1 MDKTQKLLSQLTA
14 RLNWKEILP
23 YEYAN
28 YGIANL
34 PEAKVIS
41 AYKILSN
48 EQDFNVV
55 SLYDYG
61 KDGKFIK
68 ELEDTYIDLKD
79 DTEAQKELGIKPV
92 YWECCGKNI
101 MLSVISVM
109 TSDIFYVVDIF
120 FVYLGEVYCYHTYI
134 PSSERCLD
142 FGSLMQKYDVIGYAM
157 KEINGLK
164 K

>member
-23 YEYAN
+23 YEYEK

-34 PEAKVIS
+34 PEAKVLS
-41 AYKILSN
+41 AYKVELNTQQFNIL
-48 EQDFNVV
+48 

-61 KDGKFIK
+61 KDNKFIK
-68 ELEDTYIDLKD
+68 ELESTYLELQQDFD
-79 DTEAQKELGIKPV
+79 EQNELGITPV

-101 MLSVISVM
+101 MLSVISVKS
-109 TSDIFYVVDIF
+109 SDVLYVVDIF
-120 FVYLGEVYCYHTYI
+120 FVYSGEVYCYHTYI
-134 PSSERCLD
+134 PSSEKDLD
-142 FGSLMQKYDVIGYAM
+142 FGALIQKYDVIGYVL